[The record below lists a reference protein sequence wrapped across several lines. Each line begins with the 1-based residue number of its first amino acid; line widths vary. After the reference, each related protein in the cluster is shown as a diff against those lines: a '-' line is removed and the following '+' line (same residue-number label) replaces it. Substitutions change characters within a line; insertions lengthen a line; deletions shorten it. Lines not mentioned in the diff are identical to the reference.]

1 MDGQTF
7 VLTGTL
13 SSMTRTEA
21 RDALEKLGA
30 RVSGSVSS
38 QTSMV
43 IIGDKPGSKAD
54 RARDLN
60 LAVMDEDQ
68 FVSWLESL
76 GREEIQT

>member
-43 IIGDKPGSKAD
+43 IIGDKPGSK
-54 RARDLN
+54 RIGPGS
-60 LAVMDEDQ
+60 ESGGHEQDQ
-68 FVSWLESL
+68 FSPLEPWP
-76 GREEIQT
+76 